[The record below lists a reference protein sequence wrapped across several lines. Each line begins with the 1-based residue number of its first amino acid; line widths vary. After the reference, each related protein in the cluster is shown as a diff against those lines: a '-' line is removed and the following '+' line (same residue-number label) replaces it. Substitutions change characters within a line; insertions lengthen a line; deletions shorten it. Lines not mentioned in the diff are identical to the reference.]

1 MSVNSIEIEQIE
13 RDENVR
19 LDEAARRRP
28 DGRGR
33 ETTNHHRIDRPSGGS
48 VPAKA
53 EETNE

>member
-13 RDENVR
+13 RVENVR